1 LLINLLFIFFK
12 KFYIWEYNFGTN
24 QTIKEKKMNL
34 KLIFRIYG
42 GISAFNAV
50 AFVLL
55 TETFL
60 EAAGVAV
67 TPETITLGQG
77 LGIMTFFVG
86 LLSWRTPDIAGDAI
100 NDYGQLFSI
109 GMILLV
115 GMIGYHVLTGL
126 VGGPPAYVNLGA
138 NVVLAALFFIY
149 SKK

>member
-1 LLINLLFIFFK
+1 
-12 KFYIWEYNFGTN
+12 
-24 QTIKEKKMNL
+24 MNL

>member
-1 LLINLLFIFFK
+1 LGINYLQLLINLLFIFFK

-86 LLSWRTPDIAGDAI
+86 LLSWRTPDIAG
-100 NDYGQLFSI
+100 
-109 GMILLV
+109 
-115 GMIGYHVLTGL
+115 
-126 VGGPPAYVNLGA
+126 
-138 NVVLAALFFIY
+138 
-149 SKK
+149 